1 MISHAQIAAIASE
14 VTGAE
19 LQYEEVDVERFV
31 GVLQQAGSRS
41 GSPAGWLSCIVHMD
55 SDVTDAVA
63 TSVLRAPIAF
73 QQFAR
78 EHADAFGL
86 PRQVSAP

>member
-31 GVLQQAGSRS
+31 GVLQQAGQPEWLAR
-41 GSPAGWLSCIVHMD
+41 GVAGQFLHLDTDLTEAV
-55 SDVTDAVA
+55 VTPVE
-63 TSVLRAPIAF
+63 REPIAF
-73 QQFAR
+73 ERFAR
-78 EHADAFGL
+78 EHKDAFGR
-86 PRQVSAP
+86 PVSVP